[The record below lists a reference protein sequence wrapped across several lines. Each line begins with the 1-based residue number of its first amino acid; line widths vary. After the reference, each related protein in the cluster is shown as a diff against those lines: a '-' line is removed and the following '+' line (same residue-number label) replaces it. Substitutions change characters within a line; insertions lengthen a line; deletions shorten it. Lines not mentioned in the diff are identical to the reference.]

1 MNTQSDVMRESSLDS
16 RAIAP
21 DTIPAAQRLYWS
33 IRRELWESRSLYIA
47 PLIVAALFL
56 VGFLISTIHLPA
68 NTRAVSGL
76 DPAHQRAAIAT
87 PYDMVAGLMML
98 TAMIVGAFYCLE
110 ALHSERRDRS
120 ILFWKSLPVS
130 DLATVLSKAI
140 IPIVGLPLFTFA
152 LTVATQLIMLLL
164 SSAVLRAN
172 GLNATTLW
180 AQLSFFQ
187 MSVGL
192 LYHLVTIHALWH
204 APLYSWLL
212 MVSAWARRMAILWA
226 TLPLI
231 AIGFLEKIAFNTS
244 HFGNLLQYRLTGGGM
259 EAVTMPGTFPM
270 DPMTHFTAGA
280 FLSSP
285 GLWGGLAFTAACL
298 AIAVRL
304 RRYRGP
310 I

>member
-1 MNTQSDVMRESSLDS
+1 MNTRSDVMRESSLES
-16 RAIAP
+16 PAIAP
-21 DTIPAAQRLYWS
+21 DTIPAAQRIYWS
-33 IRRELWESRSLYIA
+33 VRRELWESRSLYIA
-47 PLIVAALFL
+47 PLAVAALL
-56 VGFLISTIHLPA
+56 LLGVLISTIHLPA
-68 NTRAVSGL
+68 TMRALSGR

-87 PYDMVAGLMML
+87 HYDMVAGLMML

-130 DLATVLSKAI
+130 DLTTVLSKASVAI
-140 IPIVGLPLFTFA
+140 LGLPLLTFA
-152 LTVATQLIMLLL
+152 LTFATQLMMLLL

-172 GLNATTLW
+172 GLNVAALW

-187 MSVGL
+187 MSAGL

-212 MVSAWARRMAILWA
+212 MVSAWARRMAFLWA

-244 HFGNLLQYRLTGGGM
+244 HFANLLEYRLSGGGV
-259 EAVTMPGTFPM
+259 EAITLPGRFPM
-270 DPMTHFTAGA
+270 DPMTHFTPGA

-285 GLWGGLAFTAACL
+285 GLWGGLVFAAVCL

-310 I
+310 L